1 MTCPATSAPARLVD
15 AGAFGAWL
23 AQARAAL
30 AAKAQ
35 ELKEWMQVLSRG
47 RQANGTAVVAGRDFE

>member
-1 MTCPATSAPARLVD
+1 MDSRRSLAAATTS
-15 AGAFGAWL
+15 GAT
-23 AQARAAL
+23 QARAAL